1 MHTRISFG
9 KELKERVGCEED
21 IREIGAWAYE
31 VYMDGTPD
39 NDAEFINIL
48 LILNMM
54 DDGPEFALCY
64 KRLNEIA
71 DDLIAGKRNINMSY

>member
-1 MHTRISFG
+1 MHTRASFG
-9 KELKERVGCEED
+9 KELKTRLSCEED

-31 VYMDGTPD
+31 VFMEGTPD

-54 DDGPEFALCY
+54 DDGQEFAFCY